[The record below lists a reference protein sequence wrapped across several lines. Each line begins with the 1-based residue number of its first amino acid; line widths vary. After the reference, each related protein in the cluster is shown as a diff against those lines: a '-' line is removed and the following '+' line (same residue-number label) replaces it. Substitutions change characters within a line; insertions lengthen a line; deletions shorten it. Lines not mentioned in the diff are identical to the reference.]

1 MAIEFPGGTIRPW
14 LATDAADLARL
25 ADNRAVWRNLRD
37 GFPNPYARKD
47 ARAWI
52 RAVTRT
58 VPYLH
63 FAIVAGPAAGG
74 GPGQGDEDGVGPRR
88 GVRGSGVPGQALAGG
103 IGLILQTD
111 IHAGSA
117 EIGYWLGQPYWGRG
131 IMSAALAA
139 FTAFAFD
146 EFRLRRLYAMVLEW
160 NPASMRVLEKCGY
173 AREGRL
179 SKSALKDG
187 TVADEFLFARVT

>member
-1 MAIEFPGGTIRPW
+1 MTIDFAGGIIRPW
-14 LATDAADLARL
+14 LATDAAALARL

-37 GFPNPYARKD
+37 GFPSPYSKKD

-52 RAVTRT
+52 RGVTRT
-58 VPYLH
+58 VPYAH
-63 FAIVAGPAAGG
+63 FAILAGG
-74 GPGQGDEDGVGPRR
+74 GAVVRPEAGGADGAGGGR
-88 GVRGSGVPGQALAGG
+88 SGLVVAGG
-103 IGLILQTD
+103 IGLILQAD

-117 EIGYWLGQPYWGRG
+117 EIGYWLGEPYWGRG

-139 FTAFAFD
+139 FTSFAFA
-146 EFRLRRLYAMVLEW
+146 EFRLRRLYALVLEW

-179 SKSALKDG
+179 RKSALKDG
-187 TVADEFLFARVT
+187 AVADEILFAQVL